1 MELFDSNFQIPTS
14 NFQSGV
20 SLKVT
25 LSYNIL
31 RRIVDRAL
39 HEDIG
44 PGDITTLSV
53 IDPDLTGR
61 GYIRTKEKGVIAGLP
76 VAAAVFQ
83 RLDQEIL
90 FTPQV
95 GEGTYASA
103 AQIVA
108 VVEGRLQSILSGERL
123 ALNFLQRLSGIATY
137 TATLKE
143 IIKDFPVNIID
154 TRKTIPGL
162 RVLEKYA
169 VRVGGGYNHRFGLF
183 DGILIKNN
191 HLKIAGGVTRAVQK
205 ARKNISPMIK
215 IEVEVEDLAGVE
227 EALAAGVDIIML
239 DNMAPDVMRQA
250 VKIIDGRART
260 EASGKVNEANILEVA
275 KSGVDFIS
283 VGAITHSARALDIS
297 LSAVPAGRQVEG
309 KK

>member
-1 MELFDSNFQIPTS
+1 
-14 NFQSGV
+14 
-20 SLKVT
+20 
-25 LSYNIL
+25 
-31 RRIVDRAL
+31 
-39 HEDIG
+39 
-44 PGDITTLSV
+44 
-53 IDPDLTGR
+53 
-61 GYIRTKEKGVIAGLP
+61 
-76 VAAAVFQ
+76 
-83 RLDQEIL
+83 
-90 FTPQV
+90 
-95 GEGTYASA
+95 
-103 AQIVA
+103 

-205 ARKNISPMIK
+205 ARKNISPLIK

-239 DNMAPDVMRQA
+239 DNMAPEVMRQA

-297 LSAVPAGRQVEG
+297 LSAVLAGR
-309 KK
+309 

>member
-1 MELFDSNFQIPTS
+1 M
-14 NFQSGV
+14 
-20 SLKVT
+20 T
-25 LSYNIL
+25 LSYNL
-31 RRIVDRAL
+31 LTKIVDRAL
-39 HEDIG
+39 NEDIG
-44 PGDITTLSV
+44 SGDITTLSV
-53 IDPDLTGR
+53 VDADLTGW
-61 GYIRTKEKGVIAGLP
+61 GYIRTKEKGIIAGLP

-95 GEGTYASA
+95 REGSWVIE
-103 AQIVA
+103 AQILA

-154 TRKTIPGL
+154 TRKTTPGL

-191 HLKIAGGVTRAVQK
+191 HLKIAGGIARAVQK
-205 ARKNISPMIK
+205 ARRSISPLIK

-227 EALAAGVDIIML
+227 EALAAEVDIIML
-239 DNMAPDVMRQA
+239 DNMTPEVMRQA
-250 VKIIDGRART
+250 VKVINGRART
-260 EASGKVNEANILEVA
+260 EASGRINEANILEVA

-283 VGAITHSARALDIS
+283 IGAITHSARALDMN
-297 LSAVPAGRQVEG
+297 LCLEVKRQ
-309 KK
+309 K

>member
-1 MELFDSNFQIPTS
+1 VLRSLTCVVNRTVPLTFINVFE
-14 NFQSGV
+14 V

-25 LSYNIL
+25 LSYHL
-31 RRIVDRAL
+31 LTKIVDRAL
-39 HEDIG
+39 NEDIG
-44 PGDITTLSV
+44 SGDITTLSV
-53 IDPDLTGR
+53 IGSDLTGW
-61 GYIRTKEKGVIAGLP
+61 GYIRAKEKGIIAGLP
-76 VAAAVFQ
+76 VAAAVFR

-90 FTPQV
+90 FTPQAA
-95 GEGTYASA
+95 EGSWAIE
-103 AQIVA
+103 AQILA
-108 VVEGRLQSILSGERL
+108 VVEGRLQSILTGERL

-154 TRKTIPGL
+154 TRKTTPGL

-191 HLKIAGGVTRAVQK
+191 HLKIAGGIRQAVQK
-205 ARKNISPMIK
+205 ARKNVSPMIK

-250 VKIIDGRART
+250 VKIINGRART
-260 EASGKVNEANILEVA
+260 EASGRVSEVNILEVA

-283 VGAITHSARALDIS
+283 IGAITHSARALDMA
-297 LSAVPAGRQVEG
+297 LNVGV